1 MGYFDQLV
9 NTHAGQLPDM
19 SIVKLK
25 EIRLSPLIDKTQY
38 DIELDIFAQFRS
50 ILYYVN
56 PKSEINSKFGT
67 ASNEQEV
74 VIEISD
80 RAQNLVDQ
88 IKFDFRV
95 YKVRFETSIEA
106 EVKI

>member
-1 MGYFDQLV
+1 M
-9 NTHAGQLPDM
+9 
-19 SIVKLK
+19 
-25 EIRLSPLIDKTQY
+25 IDKSQY
-38 DIELDIFAQFRS
+38 DIEQDIFSQFRS

-67 ASNEQEV
+67 ASNDQEV
-74 VIEISD
+74 VIEISE

-95 YKVRFETSIEA
+95 YKVRFNTLIRA
-106 EVKI
+106 